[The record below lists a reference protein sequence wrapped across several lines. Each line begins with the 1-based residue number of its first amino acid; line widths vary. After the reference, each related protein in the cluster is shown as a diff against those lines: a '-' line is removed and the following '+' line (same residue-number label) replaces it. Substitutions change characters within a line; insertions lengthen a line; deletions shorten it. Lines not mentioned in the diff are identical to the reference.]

1 MYPMRFIKPNWPAP
15 AGVVALSTTR
25 ESGFSKSAYAGLNL
39 AHHVGD
45 DANRVNRNRDALTQS
60 LPVGSTLQ
68 WLKQEHGR
76 NVIEAN
82 QTQDAPTADASWT
95 SASGIGC
102 AVMTADCL
110 PALFC
115 SKDGDK
121 IAAAHAGWRGLS
133 QGILE
138 VTAQALS
145 VPASDLMVW
154 LGPAIGPHAFEVGAE
169 VREQFLH
176 ASPSSTRADI
186 YRCFRENA
194 LNPGFYWA
202 DIYALAR
209 VRLAIIGIT
218 NVYGGD
224 LCTFSDARRFY
235 SYRRD
240 GQTGR
245 MATVIMKTNPL

>member
-1 MYPMRFIKPNWPAP
+1 MTFIRPDWPAP

-25 ESGFSKSAYAGLNL
+25 ESGFSKGSYAGLNL

-45 DANRVNRNRDALTQS
+45 EPARVNRNRDALAES
-60 LPVGSTLQ
+60 LPVGTTLQ
-68 WLKQEHGR
+68 WLKQVHGC

-82 QTQDAPTADASWT
+82 QTQDTPTADASWT
-95 SASGIGC
+95 SAKGVGC

-115 SKDGDK
+115 TKDGDK
-121 IAAAHAGWRGLS
+121 IAAAHAGWRGLI

-138 VTAQALS
+138 VTARALS
-145 VPASDLMVW
+145 VPNSELMVW
-154 LGPAIGPHAFEVGAE
+154 LGPAIGPYAFEVGEE
-169 VREQFLH
+169 VREQFLR
-176 ASPSSTRADI
+176 ASALSVRADI
-186 YRCFRENA
+186 SRCFRGNTA
-194 LNPGFYWA
+194 NPGFYWA
-202 DIYALAR
+202 DLYALAR
-209 VRLAIIGIT
+209 VRLEAIGIT
-218 NVYGGD
+218 DIYGGD

-245 MATVIMKTNPL
+245 MATVILKPHSL